1 MSRDIVGFKRLNIIG
16 FIRNTLLVSNEKDI
30 VGFKRKTLL
39 VSKEKTLLVSKE
51 LLFWFYSDL

>member
-39 VSKEKTLLVSKE
+39 VSKE